1 LGSDNFTFEFWT
13 YLNSTDGHFINKRV
27 STGASVQYLYL
38 RLSGGSLIL
47 WATSNG
53 SSWDIAS
60 NFGFGNTTMSTGQWY
75 HIALVRN
82 GTEISTYVDGTKSPN
97 TITTSAAIHN
107 GSTNPLRIAGDVPY
121 NGYLNG
127 YIDDLRITKG
137 VARYTSNFTPPTAQL
152 PGAETGTF
160 ASGFW
165 TSSDHI
171 KQIRSELWPGL
182 VPSIVTDGLVL
193 HLDAG
198 DSASYP
204 GSGTTWTDLSGNG
217 NNGTISGATYSSNE
231 SGYLDFDGSNDYV
244 NLGSFFTFSN
254 FTISL
259 WVYPGSTQTTY
270 ADIFDNNHT
279 GTQNFVCQQNANNV
293 NQYSF
298 GVSGSSGTSLFTLS
312 ANVWQYLT
320 FTYNNSVA
328 SAYINGAFHSSGAPG
343 GPANYVNPILNIA
356 RWSSQYGGR
365 HWNGRVSYFTAYNK
379 VLTAS
384 EITQNYNALKG
395 RYGL

>member
-1 LGSDNFTFEFWT
+1 MLGFN
-13 YLNSTDGHFINKRV
+13 
-27 STGASVQYLYL
+27 
-38 RLSGGSLIL
+38 GGTI
-47 WATSNG
+47 G
-53 SSWDIAS
+53 IA
-60 NFGFGNTTMSTGQWY
+60 NT
-75 HIALVRN
+75 V
-82 GTEISTYVDGTKSPN
+82 
-97 TITTSAAIHN
+97 
-107 GSTNPLRIAGDVPY
+107 
-121 NGYLNG
+121 
-127 YIDDLRITKG
+127 
-137 VARYTSNFTPPTAQL
+137 
-152 PGAETGTF
+152 TGTF

-279 GTQNFVCQQNANNV
+279 GTQNFVCQQNYNNV